1 MNGWMRRN
9 DHDSPTFSL
18 LSFSFSSLLLFHSLR
33 LLLIKMTF
41 SGLFNLLLWAGSALC
56 FLAYGIDPHKDQA
69 NLYLGGKRHA
79 PGCTARCTGRLRLWL
94 PPSS

>member
-1 MNGWMRRN
+1 MPITT
-9 DHDSPTFSL
+9 HHFFASVLLLLLSPSL
-18 LSFSFSSLLLFHSLR
+18 LSLR

-79 PGCTARCTGRLRLWL
+79 PRRGLRCALRVRLRLWL
-94 PPSS
+94 PPSSRCL